1 MDKCLGLAEQ
11 RQQSSIV
18 FSAIGTGNL
27 GFPKPLVVC
36 TMLDSAFKFSSKR
49 GSKHVK
55 EVVFVLHPKD
65 TQTIQVMYD
74 VISVFFR
81 SIWNSTIC
89 IFLTLVTIIMS
100 YFHLC
105 NNICHPQQVFTDEF
119 SKRFLG
125 QSASVSASNP
135 TQPQSTGAQILLIF
149 FTLLHFFL
157 PKPFM
162 QSLPGLNVILVDE

>member
-1 MDKCLGLAEQ
+1 MDAFNDVFILFVQVLEDIMDKCLGLAEQ

-65 TQTIQVMYD
+65 TQTIQVPD
-74 VISVFFR
+74 V
-81 SIWNSTIC
+81 
-89 IFLTLVTIIMS
+89 
-100 YFHLC
+100 
-105 NNICHPQQVFTDEF
+105 
-119 SKRFLG
+119 
-125 QSASVSASNP
+125 
-135 TQPQSTGAQILLIF
+135 
-149 FTLLHFFL
+149 
-157 PKPFM
+157 
-162 QSLPGLNVILVDE
+162 

>member
-36 TMLDSAFKFSSKR
+36 TMLDSAFEFSSKR

-65 TQTIQVMYD
+65 TQTIQVPD
-74 VISVFFR
+74 V
-81 SIWNSTIC
+81 
-89 IFLTLVTIIMS
+89 
-100 YFHLC
+100 
-105 NNICHPQQVFTDEF
+105 
-119 SKRFLG
+119 
-125 QSASVSASNP
+125 
-135 TQPQSTGAQILLIF
+135 
-149 FTLLHFFL
+149 
-157 PKPFM
+157 
-162 QSLPGLNVILVDE
+162 